1 MYYHSA
7 LLSIYDNSSLMGCYA
22 VSTDTLPTFRMERR
36 KNVFTLRMK
45 AIRSVETSVTFYQ
58 VIPRNIPEHT
68 NPHQYLF
75 EDTVSFSHY
84 IFVLRMKADRSAR
97 TRSHTTA
104 DCEIYFS
111 QRRERNIGEF
121 NSLNTEVCL
130 NYIVKTSVSIS
141 QRTPSISIITISC

>member
-7 LLSIYDNSSLMGCYA
+7 LLSIYDNSSLIGCYA

-68 NPHQYLF
+68 NPNQYLF
-75 EDTVSFSHY
+75 EDTLSFSHY
-84 IFVLRMKADRSAR
+84 IFVLRMKAYIPHVCAVIQLPTVRY
-97 TRSHTTA
+97 TFH
-104 DCEIYFS
+104 
-111 QRRERNIGEF
+111 REEKG
-121 NSLNTEVCL
+121 
-130 NYIVKTSVSIS
+130 IS
-141 QRTPSISIITISC
+141 ENLTL